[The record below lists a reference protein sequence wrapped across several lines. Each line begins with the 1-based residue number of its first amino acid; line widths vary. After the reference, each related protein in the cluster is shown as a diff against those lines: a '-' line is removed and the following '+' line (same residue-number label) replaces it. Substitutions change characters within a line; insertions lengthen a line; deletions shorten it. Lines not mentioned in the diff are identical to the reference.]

1 MEKKQ
6 IIIDNDGGTDDF
18 VAILYAFLSK
28 KFDVKGITLV
38 AGNTDVNN
46 VKQNVFK
53 ALEMAGVKPED
64 AKKIGIYLPE
74 NVNDNIIS
82 DGAQGDNGLGGVK
95 FEYAKGYE
103 IDAKTAEEVLVNT
116 INENPGQIS
125 IIATGPLT
133 NIANAIDSN
142 PDFVRNVDEIV
153 IMGGDEGGGNIT
165 PYAEFNVYQDPEAA
179 KKVFEAGFK
188 KITMIGF
195 NISKQIT
202 LCPEVESF
210 LEQNGEMG
218 KFIYDITRTTADL
231 DRWKNK
237 VDGASMNDILTLLYL
252 LGEGEMF
259 ETKQASVDV
268 DITEGETRGRT
279 NIVELEAEKTV
290 CSIVTEADGTAIIRE
305 MLTVLFPD
313 KQEEIEDVL
322 EKREFRI
329 WSRDYIIRE
338 LENEQVK
345 ENVKPDAKESLD
357 KAKKAVLY
365 WWNREGGERIMD
377 EMLKAIGDI
386 KSRRAKQGREKPEE
400 QGYEL

>member
-1 MEKKQ
+1 MDKRQ

-53 ALEMAGVKPED
+53 ALEMAGVTPEE
-64 AKKIGIYLPE
+64 AKKVGIYLPE
-74 NVNDNIIS
+74 NVNENIIS
-82 DGAQGDNGLGGVK
+82 DGAQGDNGLGGVR

-103 IDAKTAEEVLVNT
+103 TNPETAEEILART

-133 NIANAIDSN
+133 NIASVLEKNS
-142 PDFVRNVDEIV
+142 DFVKNVDELI

-165 PYAEFNVYQDPEAA
+165 PYAEFNIYQDPEAA

-195 NISKQIT
+195 NITKQIT
-202 LCPEVESF
+202 LCPEVEKF
-210 LEQNGEMG
+210 LKQNGQDG
-218 KFIYDITRTTADL
+218 NFIYDITRATADL

-252 LGEGEMF
+252 LKEDNMF
-259 ETKQASVDV
+259 KTKQADVDV
-268 DITEGETRGRT
+268 DISQDETRGRT
-279 NIVELEAEKTV
+279 NISEHEDGKSV
-290 CSIVTEADGTAIIRE
+290 CNIVTAAEGTPIIRE
-305 MLTVLFPD
+305 MLTTLFPG
-313 KQEEIEDVL
+313 KEEEIEEAL
-322 EKREFRI
+322 EGRELRI
-329 WSRDYIIRE
+329 ATRDYIIDVLPEMKERILKIWNKE
-338 LENEQVK
+338 GAEKVMARAAEIAKQTLENRT
-345 ENVKPDAKESLD
+345 
-357 KAKKAVLY
+357 KKSDS
-365 WWNREGGERIMD
+365 EGR
-377 EMLKAIGDI
+377 
-386 KSRRAKQGREKPEE
+386 
-400 QGYEL
+400 